1 MMAGPQ
7 AAGIS
12 RRLGAAFTGAV
23 TAAILLMPGPT
34 SGENPARQPTPI
46 AVADLDY
53 SDSSGEVEDQSTKHG
68 VLLQAFVE
76 SLRRDLASTKKFRVV
91 TLACSPEPC
100 SIGRSDSGKLL
111 GKARDA
117 GALVLLY
124 GRIHKMSTLVQWAKI
139 QIVDVR
145 TDTLVL
151 DRFLT
156 FRGDDERAWQRAE
169 AFLAADLEQHALF
182 DRDRDEGSATFQQR
196 EHP

>member
-1 MMAGPQ
+1 MMAGSR
-7 AAGIS
+7 ATETS
-12 RRLGAAFTGAV
+12 RRSITAVTGAAA
-23 TAAILLMPGPT
+23 AAILLMPGPT
-34 SGENPARQPTPI
+34 SGKDPARQPIPI

-53 SDSSGEVEDQSTKHG
+53 SDSSGEVQDQSTKHG
-68 VLLQAFVE
+68 MLLRAFVD
-76 SLRRDLASTKKFRVV
+76 SLRCDLASTEHFRVV

-100 SIGRSDSGKLL
+100 SVGRSDPGKLL

-117 GALVLLY
+117 GAVVLLY
-124 GRIHKMSTLVQWAKI
+124 GRIHKMSTLVQWAKV

-169 AFLAADLEQHALF
+169 AFLAADLERSDIF
-182 DRDRDEGSATFQQR
+182 DRGRADDSAAIQR
-196 EHP
+196 EEQP